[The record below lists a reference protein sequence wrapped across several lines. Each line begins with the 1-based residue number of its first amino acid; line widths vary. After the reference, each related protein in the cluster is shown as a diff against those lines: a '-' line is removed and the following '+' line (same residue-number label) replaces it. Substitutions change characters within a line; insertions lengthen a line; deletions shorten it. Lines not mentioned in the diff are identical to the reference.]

1 MQRNQIRKVGN
12 MFSLKDKEVNVGRQ
26 RELDLVKGFMMIMII
41 FIHSFQ
47 TIAGMEAAESNVHK
61 IMFGLFMPTGACL
74 YLFTMGFG
82 SVFTRHSEPVDMVK
96 NGVRLLFYQGLSNL
110 CYAAAIVISFYI
122 RISIT
127 GEVAG
132 SRELYEANLYSML
145 TFVNIFFISGM
156 CYLIL
161 ALYKKIGVKLRGYI
175 ISAIIVGLVSPFTGL
190 LISDNEALNWILDMT
205 FGGKGETS
213 FCFFP
218 YLSYVF
224 LGYVFGKVIRRI
236 PENEKG
242 SFYKKSGIICG
253 IIATIWLI
261 YCILLHPGIDELF
274 NYMSGQY
281 RIPGLA
287 KVIGSFSTIM
297 LVFAISFW
305 LLPVIEKWKFLY
317 NKLCFYSKQISK
329 MYAVHIGVYFL
340 IGGFSAFYAFNV
352 TECLIWSVA
361 VLIATDL
368 LVQGYLMATA
378 KIKGS
383 KK

>member
-127 GEVAG
+127 EEVAG

-253 IIATIWLI
+253 IIAAIWLI

-297 LVFAISFW
+297 LVFAVSFW
-305 LLPVIEKWKFLY
+305 LLPMIEKWKFVY

-352 TECLIWSVA
+352 TECLIWSVV
-361 VLIATDL
+361 VLIVTDL
-368 LVQGYLMATA
+368 LVQGYLIATD
-378 KIKGS
+378 KIKNRN
-383 KK
+383 K